1 MTKKKYL
8 NKVLRG
14 IKCSRKT
21 KKDIRKQLETDIDE
35 RLNEGESLEN
45 ILEQMGTYK
54 EVAESF
60 NENMSDAVKKAHKR
74 NIMLGILSFI
84 IGFIIIVAIAVN
96 AMIPKTFDIEDSVY
110 FDEMQVEEQVVE
122 CIELF
127 ELEDTQEL
135 QIQSTDN
142 MQSYFTQE
150 TITDIK
156 SQLSDDWGT
165 QTSIGTIYMSE
176 IVQAKQYYAVTEVT
190 VAYENITVTYRLTF
204 DTDMKLAGIY
214 IR

>member
-8 NKVLRG
+8 SKVLRG

-21 KKDIRKQLETDIDE
+21 KKDIQKQLETDIE
-35 RLNEGESLEN
+35 MRLNEGEELEN

-60 NENMSDAVKKAHKR
+60 NENMSDIEKKAYKR
-74 NIMLGILSFI
+74 NIVLGILGLVV
-84 IGFIIIVAIAVN
+84 GFIIVVAIVVN
-96 AMIPKTFDIEDSVY
+96 AIIPKTYDIKDSIY
-110 FDEMQVEEQVVE
+110 FDEMQVEEQVIE

-127 ELEDTQEL
+127 DQENSQEL
-135 QIQSTDN
+135 QAQSIES
-142 MQSYFTQE
+142 MQSYFAE
-150 TITDIK
+150 DMIGEIK
-156 SQLSDDWGT
+156 SQLSDDWGN
-165 QTSIGTIYMSE
+165 QNSFGTVYMSE
-176 IVQAKQYYAVTEVT
+176 LVQSNQHYVVTEVT
-190 VAYENITVTYRLTF
+190 VAYDNVTVTYRITF

>member
-21 KKDIRKQLETDIDE
+21 KKDIQKQLETDIDE

-54 EVAESF
+54 EVSESF
-60 NENMSDAVKKAHKR
+60 NENMSDAEKKAHKR
-74 NIMLGILSFI
+74 NVTLGILGFI
-84 IGFIIIVAIAVN
+84 IGFIIIVAFAVN
-96 AMIPKTFDIEDSVY
+96 AMIPKTLDIEDSVY
-110 FDEMQVEEQVVE
+110 FDETQVEEQVVE

-127 ELEDTQEL
+127 ETADTQEL
-135 QIQSTDN
+135 QILSTDN

-150 TITDIK
+150 TITDTK

-165 QTSIGTIYMSE
+165 QNSIGTIYMSE
-176 IVQAKQYYAVTEVT
+176 LVQAKQHYAVTEVT

-204 DTDMKLAGIY
+204 DIEMKLAGIY